1 MAGTWGAQLDEV
13 VRTRYPRL
21 VAHAR
26 LLVRSG
32 GEAEDLVQDALIRT
46 FSSRAKLASVPEAEA
61 YVRRAIVTRFL
72 DLQRKRTTE
81 RAAYTRVAG
90 MADGV
95 PGCEVPELPHFAS
108 EVEIA
113 LGCLSPR
120 ERACVVL
127 RHVEDLSI
135 RETAAALRLTEGAV
149 KRYTHDGVA
158 TLGSILRTSTT
169 TSDDDAIDVITRT
182 GGARR

>member
-13 VRTRYPRL
+13 ARERYPRL

-26 LLVRSG
+26 LLVRTGS
-32 GEAEDLVQDALIRT
+32 EAEDIVQDALIRA
-46 FSSRAKLASVPEAEA
+46 FSSRAKFASVPEAEA
-61 YVRRAIVTRFL
+61 YVRRAIVSRFL
-72 DLQRKRTTE
+72 DLQRRRSVE
-81 RAAYTRVAG
+81 RSALTKVAG
-90 MADGV
+90 MADGP
-95 PGCEVPELPHFAS
+95 PGCENPELPQFAS

-127 RHVEDLSI
+127 RHVDDLSV
-135 RETAAALRLTEGAV
+135 RDTAATLRLSEGAV

-158 TLGSILRTSTT
+158 TLHSILRTATT
-169 TSDDDAIDVITRT
+169 TPHDDVIDVVTRT
-182 GGARR
+182 GGTR